1 MKKRNSMWKKAGA
14 LLLAVALFQT
24 TMYTVQAAEPGEIVS
39 VRTEGE
45 KAVVYIQ
52 NPGTV
57 TDVQCQIGTTACEV
71 ENYGMVE
78 EQKESI
84 KTLLLLDNSLSV
96 KKQYRDSIKEIMDT
110 VAANRMAGEKITV
123 ATFSDSIQ
131 YAVEDSDNYTELKQA
146 IDGIEYIDQ
155 ETYLTDVLYELLTSW
170 SKEDGTE
177 FRRIVLV
184 SDGMDNK
191 SNGYTKEELYGLLD
205 KYSCPIYTL
214 GCPSGDSDALKNM
227 AALSRMT
234 KADSWT
240 LDEETDALAIASRIA
255 EGDQL
260 LKVIVTIPTE
270 ICDGTEKGIQ
280 VSITAEDQNLTSSGT
295 VQLPFGTAS
304 EEKVQEEPEE
314 PEIEVPEET
323 STEVEI
329 STEQKKSVPIIP
341 VAVGVLAVAVI
352 GAVAGM
358 IVTKKKKEDDFESF
372 PDDTD
377 LENTKKREETD
388 TEYVNPND
396 GEGDTAY
403 VWNSGSK
410 GKKLILSDL
419 DNPAIRYEVP
429 IIGSV
434 RIGRSST
441 QGCQVVIDYNG
452 MVSKKHCE
460 ITLTNGE
467 LYVKDLQ
474 SKNGTFVDGQ
484 EIVGEAKLPEGS
496 VLSLGK
502 ARLKVELRA

>member
-14 LLLAVALFQT
+14 LLLAAALFQT
-24 TMYTVQAAEPGEIVS
+24 SMYTVQAAEPGEIVS

-45 KAVVYIQ
+45 KTVVYIQ

-84 KTLLLLDNSLSV
+84 RTLLLLDNSLSV

-123 ATFSDSIQ
+123 ATFSDTIQ
-131 YAVEDSDNYTELKQA
+131 YVTEDSDDYTELKQA
-146 IDGIEYIDQ
+146 IDGIEYMDQ
-155 ETYLTDVLYELLTSW
+155 ETYLTDVLYELLASW
-170 SKEDGTE
+170 SKEESTE

-191 SNGYTKEELYGLLD
+191 SNGYTKEELYNFLD

-240 LDEETDALAIASRIA
+240 LDEETDALAIASKIA

-260 LKVIVTIPTE
+260 LKVTVTIPTA

-280 VSITAEDQNLTSSGT
+280 VSMTADDQNLTSSGT
-295 VQLPFGTAS
+295 VQLPFGTTSA
-304 EEKVQEEPEE
+304 EEVQEKPEE
-314 PEIEVPEET
+314 EPSEAASAEAEVPEE
-323 STEVEI
+323 
-329 STEQKKSVPIIP
+329 QKKPVPVVPIAAGIF
-341 VAVGVLAVAVI
+341 GVAVI
-352 GAVAGM
+352 AAAG
-358 IVTKKKKEDDFESF
+358 IFIRKKKKEDAFETLSDIA
-372 PDDTD
+372 DD
-377 LENTKKREETD
+377 NRKKVEQEEKD
-388 TEYVNPND
+388 TEYVNPNHGD
-396 GEGDTAY
+396 GDTAF

-419 DNPAIRYEVP
+419 DNQGIRYEVP
-429 IIGSV
+429 LTGSV
-434 RIGRSST
+434 LVGRSSA

-452 MVSKKHCE
+452 TVSKKHCE
-460 ITLTNGE
+460 ITLINEE

-484 EIVGEAKLPEGS
+484 EVVGEAKLPQGS

-502 ARLKVELRA
+502 ARLKVELKA

>member
-1 MKKRNSMWKKAGA
+1 MKNRNSMWKKAGA
-14 LLLAVALFQT
+14 LLLAAVLFQT
-24 TMYTVQAAEPGEIVS
+24 TMYTVQAAEPGEVVS

-78 EQKESI
+78 EQKEPI

-123 ATFSDSIQ
+123 ATFSDTIQ
-131 YAVEDSDNYTELKQA
+131 YVVEDSDDYTELKQA

-170 SKEDGTE
+170 SKEGGTE

-191 SNGYTKEELYGLLD
+191 SNGYTKEELYSLLD

-214 GCPSGDSDALKNM
+214 GCPSGDSDTLKNM

-260 LKVIVTIPTE
+260 LRVTVTIPTT

-295 VQLPFGTAS
+295 VQLPFGAAPA
-304 EEKVQEEPEE
+304 EEVQEEPEE
-314 PEIEVPEET
+314 SEMEVPVEET
-323 STEVEI
+323 STEVELQ
-329 STEQKKSVPIIP
+329 TEQKKSFPIIP
-341 VAVGVLAVAVI
+341 VAVGVLVVVV

-358 IVTKKKKEDDFESF
+358 IVTKKKKENDFEPL

-377 LENTKKREETD
+377 LINTKKREETD
-388 TEYVNPND
+388 TEYANPND

-403 VWNSGSK
+403 VWNYETK
-410 GKKLILSDL
+410 GQKLILSDM

-429 IIGSV
+429 ITSSV
-434 RIGRSST
+434 VVGRSSA

-452 MVSKKHCE
+452 TVSKKHCE
-460 ITLTNGE
+460 ITLVNGE

-474 SKNGTFVDGQ
+474 SKNGTCVDGM
-484 EIVGEAKLPEGS
+484 EVVGDAKVSQGS
-496 VLSLGK
+496 VLSVGK
-502 ARLKVELRA
+502 VRMKVELRV

>member
-84 KTLLLLDNSLSV
+84 KTLRLLDNSLSV
-96 KKQYRDSIKEIMDT
+96 KKQYRDSRKEIMDT

-280 VSITAEDQNLTSSGT
+280 VSITAEDQNLTSS
-295 VQLPFGTAS
+295 
-304 EEKVQEEPEE
+304 
-314 PEIEVPEET
+314 
-323 STEVEI
+323 
-329 STEQKKSVPIIP
+329 
-341 VAVGVLAVAVI
+341 
-352 GAVAGM
+352 
-358 IVTKKKKEDDFESF
+358 
-372 PDDTD
+372 
-377 LENTKKREETD
+377 
-388 TEYVNPND
+388 
-396 GEGDTAY
+396 
-403 VWNSGSK
+403 
-410 GKKLILSDL
+410 
-419 DNPAIRYEVP
+419 
-429 IIGSV
+429 
-434 RIGRSST
+434 
-441 QGCQVVIDYNG
+441 
-452 MVSKKHCE
+452 
-460 ITLTNGE
+460 
-467 LYVKDLQ
+467 
-474 SKNGTFVDGQ
+474 
-484 EIVGEAKLPEGS
+484 
-496 VLSLGK
+496 
-502 ARLKVELRA
+502 

>member
-1 MKKRNSMWKKAGA
+1 MKKRNSMWKKAGV
-14 LLLAVALFQT
+14 LLLAAALFQT
-24 TMYTVQAAEPGEIVS
+24 SIYTVQAAEPGEIVS

-78 EQKESI
+78 EQKEAI

-96 KKQYRDSIKEIMDT
+96 KKQYRDSIREIMDT
-110 VAANRMAGEKITV
+110 VAANRMAGEKITI
-123 ATFSDSIQ
+123 ATFSDVIQ
-131 YAVEDSDNYTELKQA
+131 YVAEDSDDYTELKQA
-146 IDGIEYIDQ
+146 IDGIEYMDQ
-155 ETYLTDVLYELLTSW
+155 ETYLTDVLYELLASW
-170 SKEDGTE
+170 SKEESTE

-191 SNGYTKEELYGLLD
+191 SNGYTKEELYSLLD

-240 LDEETDALAIASRIA
+240 LDEETDALAIASKIA

-260 LKVIVTIPTE
+260 LKVTVTIPTA

-280 VSITAEDQNLTSSGT
+280 VSMTADDQNLTSSGT
-295 VQLPFGTAS
+295 VQLPFGTTSA
-304 EEKVQEEPEE
+304 EEVQEEPSEAASAE
-314 PEIEVPEET
+314 AGMPE
-323 STEVEI
+323 
-329 STEQKKSVPIIP
+329 EQKKPVPVIP
-341 VAVGVLAVAVI
+341 IAAGVLGVAVLVAAGIVI
-352 GAVAGM
+352 R
-358 IVTKKKKEDDFESF
+358 KKKKEDAFETLSDIT
-372 PDDTD
+372 DDSR
-377 LENTKKREETD
+377 KKVEQEEKD
-388 TEYVNPND
+388 TEYVNPNH
-396 GEGDTAY
+396 GEGDTAF

-419 DNPAIRYEVP
+419 DNQGIRYEVP
-429 IIGSV
+429 MTGLILV
-434 RIGRSST
+434 GRSSA

-452 MVSKKHCE
+452 TVSKKHCE
-460 ITLTNGE
+460 ITLTKGE

-484 EIVGEAKLPEGS
+484 EVVGEAKLPEGS

-502 ARLKVELRA
+502 VRLKVELRA